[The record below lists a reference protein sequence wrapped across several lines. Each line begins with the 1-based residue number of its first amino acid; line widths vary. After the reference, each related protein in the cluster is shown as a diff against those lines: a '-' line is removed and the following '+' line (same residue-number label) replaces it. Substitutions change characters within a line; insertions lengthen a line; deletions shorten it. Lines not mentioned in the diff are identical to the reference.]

1 MTRTFRIAFIL
12 LLALAFAAPPLFA
25 RDASSL
31 DQAVKQAREKTGG
44 RVISAETRE
53 KNGRQ
58 YYNIR
63 ILTNDGKVRR
73 YRYDAGGDHRSNNR
87 R

>member
-1 MTRTFRIAFIL
+1 MTRTLRNALIL
-12 LLALAFAAPPLFA
+12 LLAFTFSPALPA

-31 DQAVKQAREKTGG
+31 DNAVRQAREKSDG

-63 ILTNDGKVRR
+63 ILTDDGKVRR
-73 YRYDAGGDHRSNNR
+73 YRFDAGEDRRSNHR

>member
-1 MTRTFRIAFIL
+1 MTRTFRIAL
-12 LLALAFAAPPLFA
+12 CLMLALGLAAPPLFA

-31 DQAVKQAREKTGG
+31 DNAVQQAREKSNG

-63 ILTNDGKVRR
+63 ILTDDGKVRR
-73 YRYDAGGDHRSNNR
+73 YRYDAGDERRNHRR
-87 R
+87 

>member
-1 MTRTFRIAFIL
+1 MTRTFRIAAIL

-25 RDASSL
+25 RDAYSL
-31 DQAVKQAREKTGG
+31 DNAVRQAREKSNG

-53 KNGRQ
+53 KNGRE

-63 ILTNDGKVRR
+63 ILTDDGKIRR
-73 YRYDAGGDHRSNNR
+73 YRYDAGEGR
-87 R
+87 RDKRR

>member
-1 MTRTFRIAFIL
+1 MTKTLRNTLIL
-12 LLALAFAAPPLFA
+12 LLALAFAPALPA

-31 DQAVKQAREKTGG
+31 DNAVRQAREKSDG
-44 RVISAETRE
+44 RVISAETQE
-53 KNGRQ
+53 KNGHQ

-73 YRYDAGGDHRSNNR
+73 YRFDAGDDRRPNHRR
-87 R
+87 